1 MKIILTILCGAVIL
15 FVGGCVAT
23 LGGDGGPIA
32 VASWIVV
39 GINLLLIAGMW
50 ALPGK
55 LRPLFIVMALV
66 DFGVALMLVWP
77 IVLETGMDPEFR
89 FWIML
94 PAAAFLAKGI
104 LSLKVSR
111 KV

>member
-15 FVGGCVAT
+15 FVGGCVIT
-23 LGGDGGPIA
+23 LGDGGPVA

-66 DFGVALMLVWP
+66 DFGVALMLIWP